1 MKPRVDLDFFLRGSV
16 CVLTPAL
23 CACKLTGLVA
33 WPWWMVTL
41 PLWGCVAAALAL
53 ILALTCVRVYRA
65 VDADARLAL
74 SFAVVAVVMLL
85 FAWRMV
91 WLMRNGVVDS
101 R

>member
-1 MKPRVDLDFFLRGSV
+1 
-16 CVLTPAL
+16 
-23 CACKLTGLVA
+23 
-33 WPWWMVTL
+33 MVTL
-41 PLWGCVAAALAL
+41 PLWVCVAAALAL